1 VNRDDVFIWLS
12 LFWFVTLCGLVIW
25 MLLSTGL
32 LAIATAGNGGR
43 GRT

>member
-25 MLLSTGL
+25 MLLS
-32 LAIATAGNGGR
+32 A
-43 GRT
+43 

>member
-25 MLLSTGL
+25 VLLS
-32 LAIATAGNGGR
+32 A
-43 GRT
+43 